1 MIFRDARE
9 RLVHFRGDFPAKPLD
24 ARRIAGLLDAPGCMR
39 RQVIDAASV
48 PMKDLAPLIGCREP
62 RQSSYALQRGV
73 RFEQSV
79 TSNAMSFLLPLVR
92 EQLALDVREVREQ
105 DLSTVQVRT
114 QFPDLDRDALTDH
127 RVRTTRD
134 SVAQMLAGDQRAIN
148 LLRHPYLVLTLGDMP
163 TYLEP
168 DLLAYA
174 ASGTLAPIE
183 IKSFPCIDG
192 IADPAKTAEAA
203 RQTAVY
209 MVALCR
215 LVENLGQPSSRIA
228 SQGLL
233 VMTRDFTL
241 EASGSLLDL
250 RPQVRRLE
258 RVLANFPHVTQLAAQ
273 IPTAVSLPALP
284 SRDTSQTERTAAS
297 AQAREAVGALPMRF
311 GDGCTG
317 CPLLDFC
324 RGQAQREESV
334 AQLGTQA
341 ANMCGDVSTV
351 SHALA
356 LTAGTRTPT
365 TAAEKAVAEELRRAA
380 IAVQLAGAAA

>member
-48 PMKDLAPLIGCREP
+48 PIRDLAPLVGCRTP
-62 RQSSYALQRGV
+62 SQSPYALERGV
-73 RFEQSV
+73 RFEQTV

-92 EQLALDVREVREQ
+92 EQLGLDVREVRQQ
-105 DLSTVQVRT
+105 DLSKPQVRT
-114 QFPDLDRDALTDH
+114 QFPVLDREAVTDL
-127 RVRTTRD
+127 RVRMTRD
-134 SVAQMLAGDQRAIN
+134 YVAQMLDGDQHAIN
-148 LLRHPYLVLTLGDMP
+148 LLRHPYLVLPLGDMP
-163 TYLEP
+163 AYLEP

-174 ASGTLAPIE
+174 ATGTLAPIE

-209 MVALCR
+209 LIALRR
-215 LVENLGQPSSRIA
+215 LIAGLGQPGTRIA
-228 SQGLL
+228 TRGLL
-233 VMTRDFTL
+233 VMTRNFTL
-241 EASGSLLDL
+241 EAFGSMLDL

-258 RVLANFPHVTQLAAQ
+258 RVLTNFPHVTQLAAT
-273 IPTAVSLPALP
+273 IPTAVSLPAMP
-284 SRDTSQTERTAAS
+284 DKHAGQEQRKAAS

-311 GDGCTG
+311 GDGCAS

-324 RGQAQREESV
+324 RGQAQREDSV
-334 AQLGTQA
+334 AQLGTEA
-341 ANMCGDVSTV
+341 ANACGDVATV

-356 LTAGTRTPT
+356 LAAGTRTPT
-365 TAAEKAVAEELRRAA
+365 NAAERAVAEELRRAA

>member
-48 PMKDLAPLIGCREP
+48 HLKDLAPLVGCREP
-62 RQSSYALQRGV
+62 GRSPYALQRGV

-92 EQLALDVREVREQ
+92 EQLGLDVREVRQQ
-105 DLSTVQVRT
+105 DLSKPQVST
-114 QFPDLDRDALTDH
+114 QFPALDRDTVTAL
-127 RVRTTRD
+127 RLKTTRD
-134 SVAQMLAGDQRAIN
+134 FVEQMLAGDQKAIN
-148 LLRHPYLVLTLGDMP
+148 LLRHPYLALQLGDMP
-163 TYLEP
+163 AYLEP
-168 DLLAYA
+168 DLVAYA
-174 ASGTLAPIE
+174 AAGTIAPIE

-209 MVALCR
+209 LVALRR
-215 LVENLGQPSSRIA
+215 LIESLGQPTTRIA
-228 SQGLL
+228 SRGLL

-250 RPQVRRLE
+250 RPQVQRLE

-273 IPTAVSLPALP
+273 IPTAVSLPSLP
-284 SRDTSQTERTAAS
+284 GRDTSQAERRAAS

-311 GDGCTG
+311 GDGCAG

-324 RGQAQREESV
+324 RGQAQREGSV
-334 AQLGTQA
+334 AQLGTEA
-341 ANMCGDVSTV
+341 ANICGDVTTV
-351 SHALA
+351 TEALA
-356 LTAGTRTPT
+356 LAAGTRTPA